1 MPRRATPLTAQKVA
15 KAKPGRFYDGD
26 GLVLLVR
33 EASTFDPS
41 GKLKEHG
48 KAWWLYRYTL
58 RGKTRD
64 LGLGRALGPNS
75 VSLADARIAAKKARD
90 LVKAGTDPLAE
101 REAEEARKLAAEA
114 LAAASRVTFEE
125 MGGRYIAAHQAS
137 WRNPKHRQQWKNT
150 LKDYVYPKI
159 GHIAVAEVGTAEV
172 TSIIEPIWNEKPETA
187 GRVRGRIEAILDYAK
202 ARGFRDGENPA
213 RWRGHLDHLLPAR
226 SKVRRVEHHAA
237 LPWKDIGAFIAK
249 LRTQNGR
256 SSLAVEF
263 AILTASRS
271 NEVRGLR
278 WKEIDL
284 EAALWTVPATRMK
297 AGLPHRV
304 PLSARAVEIL
314 RGLEDLRKTPDDLV
328 FPGGR
333 EGGELSD
340 VALSKAAKN
349 AAGTDVTVHGFRS
362 TFRDWCGEATNYP
375 RELAEKALAHALA
388 SEVEAAYARG
398 DQIEKRARLMEDWA
412 KFCDKPMPAPGGNV
426 TLIRAVG

>member
-33 EASTFDPS
+33 EASTFDPA
-41 GKLKEHG
+41 GKVKEYG

-90 LVKAGTDPLAE
+90 MVKAGTDPLAE

-125 MGGRYIAAHQAS
+125 MGGRYIAAHEAS

-150 LKDYVYPKI
+150 LADYVYPKI

-172 TSIIEPIWNEKPETA
+172 TSIIEPIWHEKPETA

-202 ARGFRDGENPA
+202 ARGYRAGENPA
-213 RWRGHLDHLLPAR
+213 QWRGHLDNLLPAR

-237 LPWKDIGAFIAK
+237 LPWKQIGKFMLK
-249 LRTQNGR
+249 LRAQQGR
-256 SSLAVEF
+256 SARAVEF
-263 AILTASRS
+263 AILTAVRS
-271 NEVRGLR
+271 NELRGCR
-278 WKEIDL
+278 WNEIDL
-284 EAALWTVPATRMK
+284 KAAEWIIPAPRMK
-297 AGLPHRV
+297 AEKDHRV

-314 RGLEDLRKTPDDLV
+314 KELEDLRTSPDDLV
-328 FPGGR
+328 FPGGK
-333 EGGELSD
+333 EGGQLSD
-340 VALSKAAKN
+340 VAVSKAAKN
-349 AAGTDVTVHGFRS
+349 AADIHITLHGMRS
-362 TFRDWCGEATNYP
+362 TFRDWVAEATAYP
-375 RELAEKALAHALA
+375 RELGEKALAHTLPDA
-388 SEVEAAYARG
+388 VEAAYQRG
-398 DQIEKRARLMEDWA
+398 DMFDKRRRLMRDWA
-412 KFCDKPMPAPGGNV
+412 KFCDKPMPASGSNV
-426 TLIRAVG
+426 TQIRAVG